1 MASNNLWDLND
12 MLFNQL
18 VRLDDDDMK
27 PKQLEKEVQRSK
39 AVSSVST
46 ALIANAR
53 TMLQA
58 ANSVD
63 SQTGKQVVGKL
74 LGKQVEAPTMP
85 AEPPKKPADKKR
97 GRPKKQDGEASMD
110 DKASSLKTI
119 LRERASEQAQS
130 ERLAQYGY

>member
-12 MLFNQL
+12 MLFSQL
-18 VRLDDDDMK
+18 VRLDDDNMK

-85 AEPPKKPADKKR
+85 AEPPKKPAAKR
-97 GRPKKQDGEASMD
+97 GRPKKQDGEASID
-110 DKASSLKTI
+110 EKASSLKKM
-119 LRERASEQAQS
+119 LRKQSQERNQQ